1 MKKAIRILIC
11 IICCFTLIA
20 CSNQAEPEQ
29 SSSISAGTQITEEKA
44 VTSEGA
50 EKSTVKANDKSAS
63 KVRSSTTESTSGKAD
78 KGKKSKHTATE
89 RESGKSESTSRKNT
103 ESKNTTAKKAVSATT
118 KAQKKTTA
126 SYITCT
132 VTIECKKVLDNMDK
146 LKSGHEAY
154 VPSDGMILDSYS
166 VTLKNGCTA
175 YDMLKKACDD
185 NSVSI
190 NMSKTV
196 YGTYIVGFNNIDEK
210 DCGSGSGWLYFVNGS
225 SPSRSCAKYSVKN
238 GDSIVFSY
246 TI

>member
-1 MKKAIRILIC
+1 M
-11 IICCFTLIA
+11 LIA
-20 CSNQAEPEQ
+20 CSNQTEPEQ
-29 SSSISAGTQITEEKA
+29 SSSVVAGTQLTEEKA
-44 VTSEGA
+44 VTAEGA
-50 EKSTVKANDKSAS
+50 EKSTLKAKDNSAS
-63 KVRSSTTESTSGKAD
+63 EVRNSTTSTASRKSD
-78 KGKKSKHTATE
+78 KDDKSKHTEAE
-89 RESGKSESTSRKNT
+89 RESRKSESTSRKST
-103 ESKNTTAKKAVSATT
+103 TSKNTTTKKTTSATT

-132 VTIECKKVLDNMDK
+132 VTIECKKVLNNMDK
-146 LKSGHEAY
+146 LKAGHEAY

-196 YGTYIVGFNNIDEK
+196 YGTYIAGFNNIDEK
-210 DCGSGSGWLYFVNGS
+210 DCGSGSGWLYSVNNS
-225 SPSRSCAKYSVKN
+225 FPSRSCAKYSVKN